1 MDFPFI
7 GLSEQMM
14 WAIIACLVMMVF
26 DIITGFM
33 AAWKNKDIQST
44 KMREGLF
51 HKGTLILLIILAW
64 LCELFV
70 MHVPDL
76 GITIPLVIPACVIIF
91 AMELV
96 SITENAAEIN
106 PELKDSKLLKLFG
119 MSNDVEGE
127 HAKRD

>member
-1 MDFPFI
+1 MHFQLI

-14 WAIIACLVMMVF
+14 WAIVACLVMMVF
-26 DIITGFM
+26 DIITGFT
-33 AAWKNKDIQST
+33 AAWKNKNIQST

-64 LCELFV
+64 MCELFV
-70 MHVPDL
+70 MHIPDL

-91 AMELV
+91 TMELV

-106 PELKDSKLLKLFG
+106 PELKDSKLLKLFSI
-119 MSNDVEGE
+119 SNDVEGE

>member
-1 MDFPFI
+1 MDFPLI

-26 DIITGFM
+26 DIITGFI

-70 MHVPDL
+70 MHVPEL
-76 GITIPLVIPACVIIF
+76 GITVPLVIPSCVIIF

-106 PELKDSKLLKLFG
+106 PELKDSKLLKLF
-119 MSNDVEGE
+119 SVSSDAEGV

>member
-1 MDFPFI
+1 MDFPLI

-91 AMELV
+91 TMEVV
-96 SITENAAEIN
+96 SVTENTSEIY
-106 PELKDSKLLKLFG
+106 PELKDSKLLKLFSL
-119 MSNDVEGE
+119 SNDVEGE

>member
-1 MDFPFI
+1 MDFPLI

-70 MHVPDL
+70 MHVPEL
-76 GITIPLVIPACVIIF
+76 GITVPLVIPSCVIIF

-106 PELKDSKLLKLFG
+106 PELKDSKLLKLF
-119 MSNDVEGE
+119 SVSSDAEGA

>member
-1 MDFPFI
+1 MGFSMI

-33 AAWKNKDIQST
+33 AAWKNKNIQST
-44 KMREGLF
+44 KMREGVF
-51 HKGTLILLIILAW
+51 HKGTLVLLIILAW
-64 LCELFV
+64 MCELFV

-76 GITIPLVIPACVIIF
+76 GITIPLVIPVCAFIF
-91 AMELV
+91 SMELV

-106 PELKDSKLLKLFG
+106 PELKGSKLLQLFKTTDDTEDG
-119 MSNDVEGE
+119 
-127 HAKRD
+127 HAERN

>member
-1 MDFPFI
+1 MNFPLI

-26 DIITGFM
+26 DIITGVI

-106 PELKDSKLLKLFG
+106 PELKDSKLLKLFNV
-119 MSNDVEGE
+119 SNDEVGD
-127 HAKRD
+127 HAKRY

>member
-1 MDFPFI
+1 MEFSMI
-7 GLSEQMM
+7 GLSEEMM
-14 WAIIACLVMMVF
+14 WAIVACLVMMVF

-51 HKGTLILLIILAW
+51 RKGTLILLIILAW

-76 GITIPLVIPACVIIF
+76 GITVPLVIPSCVIIF

-106 PELKDSKLLKLFG
+106 PELKDSKLLKLFSV
-119 MSNDVEGE
+119 SNDVEGN

>member
-1 MDFPFI
+1 MNFPLI

-26 DIITGFM
+26 DIITGVI

-64 LCELFV
+64 VCELFV

-96 SITENAAEIN
+96 SITENASEIN
-106 PELKDSKLLKLFG
+106 PELKDSKLLKLFRV
-119 MSNDVEGE
+119 SNDVEGD
-127 HAKRD
+127 HAKRY

>member
-1 MDFPFI
+1 MEFSMI
-7 GLSEQMM
+7 GLSEEMM
-14 WAIIACLVMMVF
+14 WAIVACLVMMVF

-33 AAWKNKDIQST
+33 AAWKNKNIQST
-44 KMREGLF
+44 MMREGLF
-51 HKGTLILLIILAW
+51 HKGTLIVLIILAW

-76 GITIPLVIPACVIIF
+76 GITVPLVIPSCVIIF

-96 SITENAAEIN
+96 SIIENAAEIN
-106 PELKDSKLLKLFG
+106 PELKGSKLLKLFSV
-119 MSNDVEGE
+119 SNDVEGD

>member
-1 MDFPFI
+1 MDFPLI

-14 WAIIACLVMMVF
+14 WAIVACLVMMVF
-26 DIITGFM
+26 DIITGFI

-70 MHVPDL
+70 MHVPEL
-76 GITIPLVIPACVIIF
+76 GITVPLVIPLCVIIF

-106 PELKDSKLLKLFG
+106 PELKDSKLLKLF
-119 MSNDVEGE
+119 SVSSDAEGA

>member
-1 MDFPFI
+1 MNFPLI
-7 GLSEQMM
+7 GISEQMM

-26 DIITGFM
+26 DIITGIM
-33 AAWKNKDIQST
+33 VAWKNKDIQST

-64 LCELFV
+64 VCELFV

-76 GITIPLVIPACVIIF
+76 GITIPLVIPACIIIF

-106 PELKDSKLLKLFG
+106 PELKDSKLLKLFSV
-119 MSNDVEGE
+119 SNDEVGD
-127 HAKRD
+127 HAKRN

>member
-1 MDFPFI
+1 MNFPLI
-7 GLSEQMM
+7 GISEQMM

-26 DIITGFM
+26 DIITGIM

-76 GITIPLVIPACVIIF
+76 GITIPLVIPACVLIF
-91 AMELV
+91 AMEVV
-96 SITENAAEIN
+96 SITENVSEIN
-106 PELKDSKLLKLFG
+106 PELKDSKLLKLFSV
-119 MSNDVEGE
+119 SNDVEGE

>member
-1 MDFPFI
+1 MDFPLI

-14 WAIIACLVMMVF
+14 WAIIACLVMMGF

-76 GITIPLVIPACVIIF
+76 GITIHLVIPACVIIF

-106 PELKDSKLLKLFG
+106 PELKDSKLLQLFSI
-119 MSNDVEGE
+119 SNDVESE
-127 HAKRD
+127 HAKRN

>member
-1 MDFPFI
+1 MNFPLI

-14 WAIIACLVMMVF
+14 WAIIACLVMMAF
-26 DIITGFM
+26 DIITGII

-76 GITIPLVIPACVIIF
+76 GITIPLVIPTCVIIF

-96 SITENAAEIN
+96 SITENASEIN
-106 PELKDSKLLKLFG
+106 PELKDSKLLKLFSV
-119 MSNDVEGE
+119 SNDVEGD

>member
-1 MDFPFI
+1 MGVPMI
-7 GLSEQMM
+7 GLSEEMM
-14 WAIIACLVMMVF
+14 WAIVACLVMMVF

-76 GITIPLVIPACVIIF
+76 GITVPLVIPSCVIIF

-106 PELKDSKLLKLFG
+106 PELKDSKLLKLFSV
-119 MSNDVEGE
+119 SNDVEGN

>member
-1 MDFPFI
+1 MDFPLI

-14 WAIIACLVMMVF
+14 WAIIACLVMMAF

-33 AAWKNKDIQST
+33 AAWKNNDIQST

-51 HKGTLILLIILAW
+51 HKATLILLIILAW

-91 AMELV
+91 AMELA

-106 PELKDSKLLKLFG
+106 PELKDSKLLKLF
-119 MSNDVEGE
+119 SVSDDVEGE

>member
-1 MDFPFI
+1 MDFPMI

-33 AAWKNKDIQST
+33 AAWKNEDIQST

-76 GITIPLVIPACVIIF
+76 GITIPLVIPTCVIIF
-91 AMELV
+91 AMEVV
-96 SITENAAEIN
+96 SITENSSEIN
-106 PELKDSKLLKLFG
+106 PELKDSKLLKLFSV
-119 MSNDVEGE
+119 SNDVEGD
-127 HAKRD
+127 HAKRN

>member
-1 MDFPFI
+1 MNFPLI
-7 GLSEQMM
+7 GISEQMM

-26 DIITGFM
+26 DIITGIT

-64 LCELFV
+64 VCELFV

-76 GITIPLVIPACVIIF
+76 GITIPLVIPACIIIF

-106 PELKDSKLLKLFG
+106 PELKDSKLLKLFNV
-119 MSNDVEGE
+119 SNDEVGD
-127 HAKRD
+127 HAKRN

>member
-1 MDFPFI
+1 MDFPLI
-7 GLSEQMM
+7 GITEQMM
-14 WAIIACLVMMVF
+14 WAIIACLVMMGF

-51 HKGTLILLIILAW
+51 HKGTLIMLIILAW
-64 LCELFV
+64 MCELFV
-70 MHVPDL
+70 THVPDL
-76 GITIPLVIPACVIIF
+76 GITIPLVIPACIIIF
-91 AMELV
+91 TMELV

-106 PELKDSKLLKLFG
+106 PELKDSKLLKLF
-119 MSNDVEGE
+119 SVSSDVEGE

>member
-1 MDFPFI
+1 
-7 GLSEQMM
+7 MM
-14 WAIIACLVMMVF
+14 WAIVACLVMMVF
-26 DIITGFM
+26 DIATGFM

-44 KMREGLF
+44 KIREGLF
-51 HKGTLILLIILAW
+51 HKGALILLITLAW

-76 GITIPLVIPACVIIF
+76 GITIPLVIPTCVIIF

-96 SITENAAEIN
+96 SITENVAEIN
-106 PELKDSKLLKLFG
+106 PELKDSKLLKLFSV
-119 MSNDVEGE
+119 SNDVEGN

>member
-1 MDFPFI
+1 MNFPLI

-76 GITIPLVIPACVIIF
+76 GITIPLVIPTCVIIF

-96 SITENAAEIN
+96 SITENASEIN
-106 PELKDSKLLKLFG
+106 PELKDSKLLKLFSV
-119 MSNDVEGE
+119 SNDVEGD
-127 HAKRD
+127 HAKRY

>member
-1 MDFPFI
+1 MDFPLI

-51 HKGTLILLIILAW
+51 HKGTLILLVILAW

-106 PELKDSKLLKLFG
+106 PELKDSKLLKLFNV
-119 MSNDVEGE
+119 SNDAEGN
-127 HAKRD
+127 HAKRN

>member
-1 MDFPFI
+1 MDFPLI

-44 KMREGLF
+44 KIREGLI

-106 PELKDSKLLKLFG
+106 PELKDSKLLQLFNA
-119 MSNDVEGE
+119 SNDAEGN
-127 HAKRD
+127 HAKRN

>member
-1 MDFPFI
+1 MDFPQF

-14 WAIIACLVMMVF
+14 WAIVACLVMMVF

-51 HKGTLILLIILAW
+51 HKSTLILLIILAW

-76 GITIPLVIPACVIIF
+76 GITVPLVIPTCIIIF

-96 SITENAAEIN
+96 SITENVAEIN
-106 PELKDSKLLKLFG
+106 PELKGSKLLKLFSV
-119 MSNDVEGE
+119 SNDVEGN

>member
-1 MDFPFI
+1 MEFPQL
-7 GLSEQMM
+7 GLTEQMM
-14 WAIIACLVMMVF
+14 WAIAACLVMMAF

-33 AAWKNKDIQST
+33 AAWKNRNIQST

-64 LCELFV
+64 MCELFV

-106 PELKDSKLLKLFG
+106 PELKDSKLLQLFKTPDKEDG
-119 MSNDVEGE
+119 LAERN
-127 HAKRD
+127 

>member
-1 MDFPFI
+1 MHFQLI

-14 WAIIACLVMMVF
+14 WAIVACLVMMAF
-26 DIITGFM
+26 DIITGFT
-33 AAWKNKDIQST
+33 AAWKNKNIQST

-64 LCELFV
+64 MCELFV
-70 MHVPDL
+70 MHIPDL

-91 AMELV
+91 TMELV

-106 PELKDSKLLKLFG
+106 PELKDSKLLKLFSI
-119 MSNDVEGE
+119 SNDVEGE

>member
-1 MDFPFI
+1 MDFPLI

-33 AAWKNKDIQST
+33 AAWKNKVIQST
-44 KMREGLF
+44 KMREGVF
-51 HKGTLILLIILAW
+51 HKATLILLIILAW

-76 GITIPLVIPACVIIF
+76 GISIPLVIPACIIIF

-106 PELKDSKLLKLFG
+106 PELKDSKLLQLFKVSDD
-119 MSNDVEGE
+119 MEGD
-127 HAKRD
+127 HAKRN

>member
-1 MDFPFI
+1 MDFPLI

-51 HKGTLILLIILAW
+51 HKATLILLIILAW

-106 PELKDSKLLKLFG
+106 PELKDSKLLQLFKVSDD
-119 MSNDVEGE
+119 MEGD
-127 HAKRD
+127 HAKRN

>member
-1 MDFPFI
+1 MNFPLI

-26 DIITGFM
+26 DIITGIT

-51 HKGTLILLIILAW
+51 HKGSLILLIILAW
-64 LCELFV
+64 VCELFV

-76 GITIPLVIPACVIIF
+76 GITIPLVIPACIIIF

-106 PELKDSKLLKLFG
+106 PELKDSKLLKLFNV
-119 MSNDVEGE
+119 SNDEVGD
-127 HAKRD
+127 HDKRN

>member
-1 MDFPFI
+1 MDFQQL

-44 KMREGLF
+44 QMREGLF

-64 LCELFV
+64 MSELFV

-106 PELKDSKLLKLFG
+106 PELKDSKLLKLFSI
-119 MSNDVEGE
+119 SNDVEGD
-127 HAKRD
+127 HAKRN

>member
-1 MDFPFI
+1 MGFSMI
-7 GLSEQMM
+7 GLSEEMM
-14 WAIIACLVMMVF
+14 WAIVACLVMMVF

-70 MHVPDL
+70 MHVPGL
-76 GITIPLVIPACVIIF
+76 GITVPLVIPSCVIIF

-106 PELKDSKLLKLFG
+106 PELKDSKLLKLFSV
-119 MSNDVEGE
+119 SNDMEGN

>member
-1 MDFPFI
+1 MELSMI
-7 GLSEQMM
+7 GLSEEMM
-14 WAIIACLVMMVF
+14 WAIVACLVMMVF

-33 AAWKNKDIQST
+33 AAWKNRDIQST

-76 GITIPLVIPACVIIF
+76 GITVPLVIPSCVIIF

-106 PELKDSKLLKLFG
+106 PELKDSKLLKLFSV
-119 MSNDVEGE
+119 SNDVEGS

>member
-1 MDFPFI
+1 MDFPMI

-14 WAIIACLVMMVF
+14 WAIIACLVMMAF

-33 AAWKNKDIQST
+33 AAWKNKNIQST
-44 KMREGLF
+44 KIREGLF

-64 LCELFV
+64 ICELFV

-106 PELKDSKLLKLFG
+106 PKLKGSKLLQLFKTI
-119 MSNDVEGE
+119 DDTEGD
-127 HAKRD
+127 HAERN